1 MSFSLANRLST
12 ERHRQFVGRKA
23 QIDLFRSALN
33 SSELSFQLLYLF
45 GPGGIGK
52 TSLLRE
58 LVQECDRFSVKSIY
72 LDTRNL
78 EPTPESLLNALSR
91 NLNLRATES
100 PLEILAHQ
108 KERTVIFFDTYENL
122 VPLDD
127 WLRETFLPQLS
138 ANTLIAIASRIAPSA
153 AWRSDRGWQAL
164 IKQLPLRNLSPE
176 ESKAYLTQRNVPQSQ
191 HQAVLDFTHG
201 HPLALSLVADD
212 FAQKQRTHFQ
222 PSTSPDIVKTLL
234 ERFFQDLPTP
244 QHRTALEACALV
256 RLINEELL
264 KQILDVEDVG
274 ELFQWLWSLSF
285 IESGQMGLF
294 PHDLAREAL
303 IADLRWRN
311 PERYAELHH
320 KARAYYIK
328 KLQQTHGQEQHRVLF
343 DYIFLHRDNPAV
355 RPRFVWQE
363 NSSVLTTFL
372 QNSDRPVLRA
382 MVEKHEGEESAKILA
397 YWLEKQPQGVI
408 VFRNLQQ
415 QPVGFVFI
423 LALHLCQPEELEIDP
438 SAIASWHYLQT
449 HAPLRLG
456 EGATIFRFWMAKDTY
471 QEVSPIQSLILINF
485 VQHHRLTPKLAYTFF
500 VCANPDFWAAMFAYA
515 DLARI
520 TEADF
525 VVGEKSYGV
534 YGHDWRIISPS
545 AWQELLAQREIA
557 ASAQAITPAQ
567 VTEPVMVLSEAEF
580 TEAVKD
586 LLKHFAQSDLLE
598 HNPLLRSSLLTEQTN
613 IKDKITALQHLVREI
628 VNSWQ
633 STPKDEK
640 LYRVL
645 NRTYFH
651 PAPTQEQAADLLD
664 LPFST
669 YRRHLKAGIKR
680 LTEILWQRE
689 IS

>member
-1 MSFSLANRLST
+1 MSFSLANRLNM
-12 ERHRQFVGRKA
+12 ERHRRFVGRKA
-23 QIDLFRSALN
+23 QIDLFRLALN

-58 LVQECDRFSVKSIY
+58 LIQECNYLSIRSIY

-78 EPTPESLLNALSR
+78 EPTPESLLNALSL
-91 NLNLRATES
+91 NLNLPSTKS
-100 PLEILAHQ
+100 PLEILANL
-108 KERTVIFFDTYENL
+108 KERIVICFDTYENCL
-122 VPLDD
+122 PLDD
-127 WLRETFLPQLS
+127 WLRENFLPQLS
-138 ANTLIAIASRIAPSA
+138 ANTLIAIASRLPPSA
-153 AWRSDRGWQAL
+153 AWKSDSGWQAL
-164 IKQLPLRNLSPE
+164 IKSIPLRNLSPE
-176 ESKAYLTQRNVPQSQ
+176 ESKAYLTQRNIPQQ
-191 HQAVLDFTHG
+191 EHQAVLDFTRG

-212 FAQKQRTHFQ
+212 FAQKQHTHFQ

-256 RLINEELL
+256 RLINEDLL
-264 KQILDVEDVG
+264 KQILDLTSVG

-311 PERYAELHH
+311 PQKYTELHH
-320 KARAYYIK
+320 KARAYYMQR
-328 KLQQTHGQEQHRVLF
+328 LQQTHGQEQHRVLF

-363 NSSVLTTFL
+363 SSDIVTDCL
-372 QNSDRPVLRA
+372 QIGDRKLLCS
-382 MVEKHEGEESAKILA
+382 MVEQHEGQESARILE
-397 YWLEKQPQGVI
+397 YWLDKQPQGAI

-415 QPVGFVFI
+415 QLVGFVFI
-423 LALHLCQPEELEIDP
+423 LALHLCQPEDLAPDA
-438 SAIASWHYLQT
+438 SAIASWDYLQT
-449 HAPLRLG
+449 HAPLRPG

-471 QEVSPIQSLILINF
+471 QKVSPIQSLILINF

-500 VCANPDFWAAMFAYA
+500 VCAEPDFWSAMFAYA
-515 DLARI
+515 DLTRI

-534 YGHDWRIISPS
+534 YGHDWRIVSPS
-545 AWQELLAQREIA
+545 AWQELLAQREID
-557 ASAQAITPAQ
+557 ASAQAIPSPITDPI
-567 VTEPVMVLSEAEF
+567 MVLSEAEF
-580 TEAVKD
+580 AEALKD
-586 LLKHFAQSDLLE
+586 ALKHFTQPDLLQ
-598 HNPLLRSSLLTEQTN
+598 HNPLLRSRLLLESTKTE
-613 IKDKITALQHLVREI
+613 DKVKALQYFLSEI

-633 STPKDEK
+633 STPKDAK

-651 PAPTQEQAADLLD
+651 PAPTQEQAAELLD

-669 YRRHLKAGIKR
+669 YRRHLKAAIKR
-680 LTEILWQRE
+680 LTEVLWERE